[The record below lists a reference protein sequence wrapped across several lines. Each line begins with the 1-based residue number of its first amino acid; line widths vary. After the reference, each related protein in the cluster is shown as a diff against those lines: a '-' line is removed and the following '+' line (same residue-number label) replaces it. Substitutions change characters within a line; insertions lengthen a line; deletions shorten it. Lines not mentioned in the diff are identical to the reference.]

1 MLEAFTYAHRRN
13 PRAVIASVAVACALT
28 IVSAAASAAQAEPQK
43 VNVNDSI
50 TVELDGNST
59 TGYRWEL
66 DDGASE
72 SGDLVKVEDLGYAK
86 RELKPGE
93 RPLMGAPSKYQF
105 RVTGLEAGNVKLVF
119 MYVKGH
125 DSAPAKTQDVTI
137 EVVGD

>member
-1 MLEAFTYAHRRN
+1 MLKAITHAHRRDQ
-13 PRAVIASVAVACALT
+13 RAVLASVAAALALT
-28 IVSAAASAAQAEPQK
+28 LGAAAASAQSAPLQ
-43 VNVNDSI
+43 VNVSEST

-72 SGDLVKVEDLGYAK
+72 SGDLVKVEDLGYVK

-119 MYVKGH
+119 TYVKGH
-125 DSAPAKTQDVTI
+125 ETPPAKTQDVTI

>member
-1 MLEAFTYAHRRN
+1 MGT
-13 PRAVIASVAVACALT
+13 VAV
-28 IVSAAASAAQAEPQK
+28 SAQSAPLQ
-43 VNVNDSI
+43 VNVNEST

-72 SGDLVKVEDLGYAK
+72 SGDLVKVEDLGYVK

-105 RVTGLEAGNVKLVF
+105 RVTGLEAGTVKLVF
-119 MYVKGH
+119 TYVKGR
-125 DSAPAKTQDVTI
+125 DTPPAKTQDVTI

>member
-1 MLEAFTYAHRRN
+1 MLKAITHAHRRDQ
-13 PRAVIASVAVACALT
+13 RAVLASVAAAVALT
-28 IVSAAASAAQAEPQK
+28 LGAAAASAQSAPLQ
-43 VNVNDSI
+43 VNVNDST

-72 SGDLVKVEDLGYAK
+72 SGDLVKVEDLGYVK

-125 DSAPAKTQDVTI
+125 DTPPAKTQDVAI

>member
-1 MLEAFTYAHRRN
+1 MLKAITHAHRRDQ
-13 PRAVIASVAVACALT
+13 RAVLASVAAAVALT
-28 IVSAAASAAQAEPQK
+28 LGTTFALAQSEPQK

-72 SGDLVKVEDLGYAK
+72 SGDLVKVEDVGYVK

-105 RVTGLEAGNVKLVF
+105 RVTGLEAGTVKLVF
-119 MYVKGH
+119 TYVKGK
-125 DSAPAKTQDVTI
+125 DTPPAKTQDVTI
-137 EVVGD
+137 EVIGD

>member
-1 MLEAFTYAHRRN
+1 MLKAITHAHRRDR
-13 PRAVIASVAVACALT
+13 RAVLASVAAAVALT
-28 IVSAAASAAQAEPQK
+28 LGAAASAQSAPLQ
-43 VNVNDSI
+43 VNVNDST

-72 SGDLVKVEDLGYAK
+72 SGDLVKIEDLGYVK

-119 MYVKGH
+119 TYVKGR
-125 DSAPAKTQDVTI
+125 DTPPAKTQDVTI
-137 EVVGD
+137 EVIGD

>member
-1 MLEAFTYAHRRN
+1 MLEALTYAHRRN
-13 PRAVIASVAVACALT
+13 PWTVVAC
-28 IVSAAASAAQAEPQK
+28 VAAAVTLTMASAVPCAAQGEPQK
-43 VNVNDSI
+43 VNVNEST

-72 SGDLVKVEDLGYAK
+72 SGDLVKVEDVGYVK

-119 MYVKGH
+119 TYVKGR
-125 DSAPAKTQDVTI
+125 DTPPAKTQDVTI

>member
-1 MLEAFTYAHRRN
+1 MLKAITHAHRRDQ
-13 PRAVIASVAVACALT
+13 RAVLASVAAAVALT
-28 IVSAAASAAQAEPQK
+28 LGTTFALAQSEPQK
-43 VNVNDSI
+43 VNVNEST

-72 SGDLVKVEDLGYAK
+72 SGDLVKIEDLGYVK

-105 RVTGLEAGNVKLVF
+105 RVTGLEAGTVKLVF
-119 MYVKGH
+119 TYVKGK
-125 DSAPAKTQDVTI
+125 DTPPAKTQDVTI

>member
-1 MLEAFTYAHRRN
+1 MLKALTYAHRRDQ
-13 PRAVIASVAVACALT
+13 RAVLASVAAAVTLT
-28 IVSAAASAAQAEPQK
+28 LGTTSASAQSAPLQ
-43 VNVNDSI
+43 VNVNEST

-72 SGDLVKVEDLGYAK
+72 DSNLVKVEDLGYVK
-86 RELKPGE
+86 RESRPGE
-93 RPLMGAPSKYQF
+93 RPLLGAPSKYQF

-119 MYVKGH
+119 TYVKGR
-125 DSAPAKTQDVTI
+125 DTPPAKTQDVTI

>member
-1 MLEAFTYAHRRN
+1 MLKAITHAHRRDR
-13 PRAVIASVAVACALT
+13 RAVLASVAAAVALT
-28 IVSAAASAAQAEPQK
+28 LGTTIALAQSEPQK

-72 SGDLVKVEDLGYAK
+72 SGDLVKVEDLGYVK

-105 RVTGLEAGNVKLVF
+105 RVTGLEAGTVKLVF
-119 MYVKGH
+119 TYVKGR
-125 DSAPAKTQDVTI
+125 DTPPAKTQDVAI
-137 EVVGD
+137 EVMGD

>member
-1 MLEAFTYAHRRN
+1 MLKAITHAHRRDR
-13 PRAVIASVAVACALT
+13 RAVLASVAAAVALT
-28 IVSAAASAAQAEPQK
+28 LGTTVALAQSEPQK
-43 VNVNDSI
+43 VNVNDAI

-72 SGDLVKVEDLGYAK
+72 SGDLVKIEDLGYVK

-105 RVTGLEAGNVKLVF
+105 RVTGLEAGTVKLVF
-119 MYVKGH
+119 TYVKGR
-125 DSAPAKTQDVTI
+125 DTPPAKTQDVTI

>member
-1 MLEAFTYAHRRN
+1 MLHALTYAHRRN
-13 PRAVIASVAVACALT
+13 PWTVVACVAAAVMLT
-28 IVSAAASAAQAEPQK
+28 TVSATPSAAQGESQK
-43 VNVNDSI
+43 VHVNDAI

-72 SGDLVKVEDLGYAK
+72 SGDLVKVEDLGYVK

-93 RPLMGAPSKYQF
+93 RPLFGAPSKYQF
-105 RVTGLEAGNVKLVF
+105 RVTGLEAGNVKLIF
-119 MYVKGH
+119 NYVKGQ
-125 DSAPAKTQDVTI
+125 DTAPAKTQEIDV